1 MLNYAS
7 MAFQVMTLIDRME
20 HLIEGPLHGNIA
32 SCLERHYQA
41 LKDVEA
47 KRRDELNSKHAS
59 PGSMST
65 HQDGDNGE
73 KIFGFVLSLES
84 MWSSTRY

>member
-1 MLNYAS
+1 MWNCL
-7 MAFQVMTLIDRME
+7 QVMTLIDRME
-20 HLIEGPLHGNIA
+20 HLIEGQLHGDIS

-47 KRRDELNSKHAS
+47 KRRDEMNSKHGTPDS
-59 PGSMST
+59 PGT

-73 KIFGFVLSLES
+73 
-84 MWSSTRY
+84 

>member
-1 MLNYAS
+1 
-7 MAFQVMTLIDRME
+7 MTLIDRME

-32 SCLERHYQA
+32 NCLERHYQA

-59 PGSMST
+59 PGSVGT

-73 KIFGFVLSLES
+73 CFWGCCVFLES
-84 MWSSTRY
+84 TLTTVILLRCLL